1 MTPLTRAT
9 AAAAGALVAA
19 LGLLTATPASAAP
32 RSALPG
38 DWLHLTVSQG
48 ETIAPGSPRA
58 LLLCDPPRGTA
69 RAAEACAQL
78 TAAEGDI
85 DRIPPKDVF
94 CTMLYA
100 PVTAHASGIWHGHR
114 VEYTHTFSNGC
125 VMSARTG
132 SVFALDA

>member
-1 MTPLTRAT
+1 MNPLTRAT

-19 LGLLTATPASAAP
+19 LGLLTATPASAASSP
-32 RSALPG
+32 AFPG
-38 DWLHLTVSQG
+38 GWLHLTVSQG
-48 ETIAPGSPRA
+48 ETLAPGSRSA

-69 RAAEACAQL
+69 HAREACAQL
-78 TAAEGDI
+78 TAAGGDI
-85 DRIPPKDVF
+85 NRIPPKDVF

-125 VMSARTG
+125 VMSAQTG
-132 SVFALDA
+132 AVFALDA